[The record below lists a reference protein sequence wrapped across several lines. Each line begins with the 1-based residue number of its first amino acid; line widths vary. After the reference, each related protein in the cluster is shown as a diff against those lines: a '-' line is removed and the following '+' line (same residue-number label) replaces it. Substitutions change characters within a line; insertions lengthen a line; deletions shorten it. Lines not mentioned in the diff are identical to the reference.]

1 MKFIDRQTELRQL
14 LRLSGA
20 KSGGLA
26 VVWGR
31 RRVGKTRLLLEWSK
45 RENGLY
51 LVGDES
57 APAIQRKYMADRIAE
72 KYSGFN
78 EVGYPDWRSLFTRL
92 AREAQQ
98 SSWPGPFI
106 IDELPY
112 LAVAA
117 PEIASVL
124 QRWIDHEAKAA
135 GLCVALAGSSQR
147 MMHGIVLDQS
157 APLFGRAAV
166 AIRVKPI
173 AAGYLPQVFGLK
185 ENYQAIMAQ
194 AVWGGIPRYWELAQ
208 PFGADLF
215 AAVDNLLLNPL
226 GPLHNELDTLLLEEF
241 PPAPALRSILDCIGM
256 GAHRPSEMAGRL
268 GRPVTSLSRPLS
280 RLLDMGMIRRE
291 IPFGESEKSSKRALY
306 KLEDPFV
313 RSWFGLVASYRSSLA
328 DATLKIRKNIWERK
342 RTWLFASA
350 WEEIC
355 RSSVPRLLAGGVAKL
370 GPWLPAAR
378 YWRGNDPEW
387 DVISVSLDGNC
398 LLLGEVKWSE
408 RILTGPEVLEIFSG
422 LKKKKWPGIA
432 GLPHERVLYAA
443 FVPRHVRGVSLPP
456 DCCLVNADHVIGA
469 LAEKINLAD
478 REL

>member
-1 MKFIDRQTELRQL
+1 MKFINRQTELQQL

-31 RRVGKTRLLLEWSK
+31 RRVGKTRLLLEWSR

-57 APAIQRKYMADRIAE
+57 APSIQRKYMADRIAD
-72 KYSGFN
+72 KFAGFN
-78 EVGYPDWRSLFTRL
+78 EVDYPDWHSLFARL

-98 SSWPGPFI
+98 ALWPGPII

-112 LAVAA
+112 LAAAA

-124 QRWIDHEAKAA
+124 QRWVDHEAKTA

-147 MMHGIVLDQS
+147 MMHGIVLAPS

-166 AIRVKPI
+166 ALRLKPI

-185 ENYQAIMAQ
+185 ENHQAIMAH
-194 AVWGGIPRYWELAQ
+194 AVWGGMPRYWELAQ

-215 AAVDNLLLNPL
+215 AAVDALLLNPL

-241 PPAPALRSILDCIGM
+241 PPAPALRSILDCIGA

-268 GRPVTSLSRPLS
+268 RRPVTSLSRPLS
-280 RLLDMGMIRRE
+280 RLLDMGLIRRE
-291 IPFGESEKSSKRALY
+291 VPFGESEKSGKRALY

-313 RSWFGLVASYRSSLA
+313 RSWFTLVASHRSSLA
-328 DATLKIRKNIWERK
+328 EATPKVRRHIWDRVCSG
-342 RTWLFASA
+342 LFAST
-350 WEEIC
+350 WEEMC
-355 RSSVPRLLAGGVAKL
+355 RSAVPRLAAPAPDVAAP
-370 GPWLPAAR
+370 GPWLPASR
-378 YWRGNDPEW
+378 YWRGNEPEW
-387 DVISVSLDGNC
+387 DVVSASLDGRT

-408 RILTGPEVLEIFSG
+408 RILTEPEVLALFSVMMEKPRPPISG
-422 LKKKKWPGIA
+422 PPQG
-432 GLPHERVLYAA
+432 RVLYAA
-443 FVPRHVRGVSLPP
+443 FVPRHAKGISLPP
-456 DCCLVNADHVIGA
+456 DCCLVDADDVIEA
-469 LAEKINLAD
+469 SAE
-478 REL
+478 